1 MSDDFRRIDLSNGG
15 CIPLPDLESR
25 GVIALGS
32 WVCRSPIP
40 GTPRWEWVITN
51 MPVTVVTGM
60 SAGYTRTKVSALLA
74 RRRALRFWRSLGYEV
89 HR

>member
-1 MSDDFRRIDLSNGG
+1 MGNIVRIELADGG
-15 CIPLPDLESR
+15 CIPLPNLEER

-32 WVCRSPIP
+32 WVMRSPIP

-60 SAGYTRTKVSALLA
+60 SAGYTHTRMGALLA
-74 RRRALRFWRSLGYEV
+74 RRRAERFWRSLGYEV
-89 HR
+89 RR